1 MLVLRMLVLLLLML
15 LLMPVRFR
23 TAPRSVRPVRV
34 FNPQSETF
42 ASDAKAPGTV
52 VHPSMDLQGR
62 PTTAELSAE
71 LEGTAR
77 RARDARVP
85 FASRKEVERY
95 SQLLPTLYDERGP
108 IEYPTVRIAD
118 PPEVSVPDREPE
130 PERAAPATGAR
141 MPKGGSRHTRSVEG
155 LSVGNA
161 WSGSAL
167 VSGFSARDGS
177 SAFIPEW
184 DTPPVVANWSYYKR
198 GWRNGSKATT
208 DPVG

>member
-1 MLVLRMLVLLLLML
+1 
-15 LLMPVRFR
+15 
-23 TAPRSVRPVRV
+23 
-34 FNPQSETF
+34 
-42 ASDAKAPGTV
+42 
-52 VHPSMDLQGR
+52 MDLQGR

-118 PPEVSVPDREPE
+118 PPEVSVPDMEPE

-167 VSGFSARDGS
+167 VSGYR
-177 SAFIPEW
+177 
-184 DTPPVVANWSYYKR
+184 
-198 GWRNGSKATT
+198 
-208 DPVG
+208 

>member
-1 MLVLRMLVLLLLML
+1 
-15 LLMPVRFR
+15 
-23 TAPRSVRPVRV
+23 
-34 FNPQSETF
+34 
-42 ASDAKAPGTV
+42 
-52 VHPSMDLQGR
+52 MDLQGR

-95 SQLLPTLYDERGP
+95 SQLLPTLYDERRP

-118 PPEVSVPDREPE
+118 PPEVSVPDMEPE
-130 PERAAPATGAR
+130 PKRAAPATGAR

>member
-1 MLVLRMLVLLLLML
+1 MINFTV
-15 LLMPVRFR
+15 FR
-23 TAPRSVRPVRV
+23 IYPA
-34 FNPQSETF
+34 QSETF
-42 ASDAKAPGTV
+42 ASDAK
-52 VHPSMDLQGR
+52 VHADLVHASMDLQGR

-141 MPKGGSRHTRSVEG
+141 MPAGGSRHTRSVEG

-184 DTPPVVANWSYYKR
+184 DTPPVIANWSYYKR
-198 GWRNGSKATT
+198 GWRNGSSATT

>member
-1 MLVLRMLVLLLLML
+1 MLV
-15 LLMPVRFR
+15 FR
-23 TAPRSVRPVRV
+23 IYPAQKRNVRV
-34 FNPQSETF
+34 HPTVRI
-42 ASDAKAPGTV
+42 ADPGGERARHGV
-52 VHPSMDLQGR
+52 RAQISASMDLQGR

-118 PPEVSVPDREPE
+118 PPEVSVPDTEPD
-130 PERAAPATGAR
+130 PERAAPVAR
-141 MPKGGSRHTRSVEG
+141 MPKGSSRHTRSVEG

-167 VSGFSARDGS
+167 VRAWE
-177 SAFIPEW
+177 I
-184 DTPPVVANWSYYKR
+184 
-198 GWRNGSKATT
+198 
-208 DPVG
+208 

>member
-1 MLVLRMLVLLLLML
+1 
-15 LLMPVRFR
+15 
-23 TAPRSVRPVRV
+23 
-34 FNPQSETF
+34 
-42 ASDAKAPGTV
+42 
-52 VHPSMDLQGR
+52 MDLQGR
-62 PTTAELSAE
+62 PSTAELSAE

-95 SQLLPTLYDERGP
+95 SQLLPTLYDEHGP

-118 PPEVSVPDREPE
+118 PPEVSVPDTEPE
-130 PERAAPATGAR
+130 PEPATGAR
-141 MPKGGSRHTRSVEG
+141 THVHVCMPAGGSRHTRSVEG
-155 LSVGNA
+155 LSVGNG

-184 DTPPVVANWSYYKR
+184 DTPPVIANWSYYKR
-198 GWRNGSKATT
+198 GWRNGSSATT
-208 DPVG
+208 DPVAS

>member
-1 MLVLRMLVLLLLML
+1 MINFTV
-15 LLMPVRFR
+15 FR
-23 TAPRSVRPVRV
+23 IYPA
-34 FNPQSETF
+34 QSETF
-42 ASDAKAPGTV
+42 ASDAK
-52 VHPSMDLQGR
+52 VHADLVHASMDLQGR

-141 MPKGGSRHTRSVEG
+141 MPAGGSRHTRSVEG

-167 VSGFSARDGS
+167 VSGFSARDES